1 MLVTCDAGMGALH
14 SCWCSVAL
22 ATDMLL
28 PEQEKAL
35 DSLAREF
42 RAALRH
48 RLPNLE
54 CVEHFSDRLI
64 VRIPAHNLE
73 TGAITVWLDGDEV
86 TVGIGEYFHTHFEAY
101 GTDQADLTQAG
112 RERRAAARAAAFIA
126 DFIADEIVLRISGNG
141 RSAATFHRAIEK
153 EPPGPQ
159 EADYLWSGPT
169 RSRR

>member
-1 MLVTCDAGMGALH
+1 
-14 SCWCSVAL
+14 
-22 ATDMLL
+22 MLL

-54 CVEHFSDRLI
+54 WVEDFSDRLI
-64 VRIPAHNLE
+64 IRIPAHNPE

-101 GTDQADLTQAG
+101 LTEQAELTQTE

-126 DFIADEIVLRISGNG
+126 DFMADEIVLRIG
-141 RSAATFHRAIEK
+141 RGGRNAGTFHRAIKE
-153 EPPGPQ
+153 EPPGPEQ
-159 EADYLWSGPT
+159 MDYLWSGPK
-169 RSRR
+169 RSRP